1 MSRTIAQH
9 VLFQI
14 FFFFVFFRFESL
26 FFFFFFFFS
35 FLFYFFFFFF
45 FFRKG
50 RLGESLSL
58 PLQNYVKSPKFF
70 WSGNR
75 NPTAKATRTW
85 QTWKDLIIMSRKIA
99 QHAQN
104 KIFYLSVVHLET
116 LRLFLL
122 YNWTSVIFLFFFFS
136 CVSFCL
142 FMSYFFHICFIS
154 RVIKLS

>member
-14 FFFFVFFRFESL
+14 FCFSSFFFVLRV
-26 FFFFFFFFS
+26 
-35 FLFYFFFFFF
+35 FFF

-58 PLQNYVKSPKFF
+58 PLQNDVKSPKFF

-75 NPTAKATRTW
+75 NPTAKATW
-85 QTWKDLIIMSRKIA
+85 QTWKDLMSRKIA

-104 KIFYLSVVHLET
+104 KIFYLPVVLWKKAPWNHQFGGRYAVICILI
-116 LRLFLL
+116 FSL
-122 YNWTSVIFLFFFFS
+122 YNIIMSV
-136 CVSFCL
+136 
-142 FMSYFFHICFIS
+142 MK
-154 RVIKLS
+154 IKI

>member
-26 FFFFFFFFS
+26 FF
-35 FLFYFFFFFF
+35 FFFFFF

-85 QTWKDLIIMSRKIA
+85 QTWKDLMSRKIA